1 MVRWCLNLKL
11 LSSAAYNSL
20 RTSGF
25 LTLPSERT
33 LRDYAHFIKSP
44 AGFSSDLDQFLAEEA
59 DVDHLPDWK
68 RHITLVLDEMKIKE
82 CLVYDKHETEVIGFA
97 DVGKI
102 NNHLARFERQCN
114 GQECPVSLATHMLVL
129 MVQGIFTGLRF
140 PYVHFPTANITC
152 EQLFNLL
159 WEGIERLEHKGFKV
173 LVVSADG
180 AASNR
185 KLFRMHGENTGTSPY
200 NPTYK
205 TINPYTDN
213 Q

>member
-1 MVRWCLNLKL
+1 M
-11 LSSAAYNSL
+11 
-20 RTSGF
+20 
-25 LTLPSERT
+25 
-33 LRDYAHFIKSP
+33 
-44 AGFSSDLDQFLAEEA
+44 AEEA

-97 DVGKI
+97 EI

-140 PYVHFPTANITC
+140 PYVYFPTANITC

-205 TINPYTDN
+205 PTLTTNDHFFMSDVLHLLKTTRNKCLAIDIQGSCGYALVLG
-213 Q
+213 

>member
-11 LSSAAYNSL
+11 LSSAAYHSL

-33 LRDYAHFIKSP
+33 LRDYSHFIKSP

-97 DVGKI
+97 DVGEI
-102 NNHLARFERQCN
+102 NNHLAR
-114 GQECPVSLATHMLVL
+114 
-129 MVQGIFTGLRF
+129 
-140 PYVHFPTANITC
+140 
-152 EQLFNLL
+152 
-159 WEGIERLEHKGFKV
+159 
-173 LVVSADG
+173 
-180 AASNR
+180 
-185 KLFRMHGENTGTSPY
+185 
-200 NPTYK
+200 
-205 TINPYTDN
+205 
-213 Q
+213 